1 MFKRDLIKIQSKINY
16 KIDLKKNTPNV
27 VYFDTMNKLEGF
39 EKIGTFILNHS
50 TSKTLIRMQ
59 RHTSTGRDTRRGSH
73 VYLLVVNDIIKKIGC
88 SVTNLTNYA
97 GYGVGNAGQPS
108 DRTTGIHYYIAREL
122 YLGKVVDFYAQ
133 MCPYIEK
140 VTLNDMYGTEKVHE
154 DKIYIDPKIVE
165 NFHLKG
171 YKERFGDY
179 PEWNMQEKGRNNEW
193 EESIKKINNAIKTGV
208 VIPYQSGVESDILM
222 KLYHW
227 KYNNI
232 SL

>member
-1 MFKRDLIKIQSKINY
+1 
-16 KIDLKKNTPNV
+16 
-27 VYFDTMNKLEGF
+27 MNKFEGF

-50 TSKTLIRMQ
+50 ASKTLIRMQ
-59 RHTSTGRDTRRGSH
+59 LGNGIDNKKETRRGSH
-73 VYLLVVNDIIKKIGC
+73 VYLLVVNGVIKKIGC

-133 MCPYIEK
+133 MCPYIEQ
-140 VTLNDMYGTEKVHE
+140 VTLKDMYGEKKVHE

-179 PEWNMQEKGRNNEW
+179 PEWNMQEKGRVNDW
-193 EESIKKINNAIKTGV
+193 EESIKRINNAIKTGV
-208 VIPYQSGVESDILM
+208 VIPYSLENENVSHVNSDSNQHLDSVHKPDILM

-227 KYNNI
+227 KYNKVP
-232 SL
+232 L